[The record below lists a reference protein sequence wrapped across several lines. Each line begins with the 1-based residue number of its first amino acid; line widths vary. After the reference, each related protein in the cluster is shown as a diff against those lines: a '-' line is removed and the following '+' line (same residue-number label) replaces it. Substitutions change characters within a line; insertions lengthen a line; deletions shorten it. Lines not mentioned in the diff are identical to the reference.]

1 MKAHL
6 VILFSWFCF
15 TLTAQTVTLDINQD
29 YIPVLTHEGDT
40 LISSVPYGNH
50 WVLNGVE
57 LEEEINQILIHPK
70 AGTYV
75 VYVIDLHTGCAS
87 HSDSLTIII
96 NSVPEIM
103 DKQINL
109 TVFPNPNNGLF
120 DLTIESV
127 YSETITLELLALDGK
142 KLAEKKVVHSG
153 GKQVVQFG
161 KAHLASGIYNVRV
174 HSGSKQVVQKVV
186 VE

>member
-1 MKAHL
+1 
-6 VILFSWFCF
+6 VS
-15 TLTAQTVTLDINQD
+15 AQKVTLDINQD
-29 YIPVLTHEGDT
+29 YIPLITREGDT

-50 WVLNGVE
+50 WVLDGVE
-57 LEEEINQILIHPK
+57 LVDEINQILLNPK
-70 AGTYV
+70 SGTYV

-96 NSVPEIM
+96 NSVPEVL
-103 DKQINL
+103 DKKIAL
-109 TVFPNPNNGLF
+109 SIYPNPNHGLF

-127 YSETITLELLALDGK
+127 KSEEITMELLSLDGK
-142 KLAEKKVVHSG
+142 KLAEKKVLHNS

-161 KAHLASGIYNVRV
+161 KAHLASGVYNVRV
-174 HSGSKQVVQKVV
+174 HLGSKQIVRKVV